1 MRGSIPVVVLA
12 LASAA
17 ALVLG
22 CGGSDSGSPTQP
34 TPAPTAGNIVR
45 FDDGAGALREHEAAI
60 RQLVE
65 TTSERVSSIL
75 ALSGVT
81 VNVIPSSSRAIGG
94 YGVGGFTPTG
104 SLVEIYI
111 DPSFANLAQ
120 VLPDRVPRLT
130 AHELHHAKR
139 WRGPGYGRTLREAIV
154 SEGLADH
161 FAVELFG
168 LPLPPWSE
176 AFPRDDTARYL
187 ELARPEL
194 GSSSYDHDRWFFNAS
209 ATLPRWTGY
218 TLGYRVI
225 ESYKSSRPGTTAAL
239 LVSTPAADFGL

>member
-1 MRGSIPVVVLA
+1 MSGSIPVGVLA

-34 TPAPTAGNIVR
+34 TPAPSAGNIVR
-45 FDDGAGALREHEAAI
+45 FDDSGGALREHEASI
-60 RQLVE
+60 RQLIE
-65 TTSERVSSIL
+65 STSERVSPML
-75 ALSGVT
+75 TLSGVT
-81 VNVIPSSSRAIGG
+81 INVIPSSSRAIGG

-120 VLPDRVPRLT
+120 VLHDRVSRLT

-161 FAVELFG
+161 FSEEVFG
-168 LPLPPWSE
+168 PPVQPWSD
-176 AFPRDDTARYL
+176 AFPREDTARYFDV
-187 ELARPEL
+187 ARPEL

-218 TLGYRVI
+218 TLGYRLI
-225 ESYKSSRPGTTAAL
+225 ETYKSSRPGTTAAL
-239 LVSTPAADFGL
+239 LVSTPATDFGL